1 MIDNTKIPV
10 MLKRFSVTLF
20 SLFTFLLCYSQ
31 NDTTVMVT
39 SKTVALTVDRNTKVS
54 RVLHVPLY
62 NYGQLPSK
70 ATVRGADKPD
80 EVYLLKPAVDIP
92 VTAAGI
98 AWCAYAF
105 PKIYDKP
112 YSDIRSLNNLKK
124 EDLNV
129 LDRWAAGMYDN
140 DADATSDIFFYGS
153 IPTPLLLLA
162 DHDMRKDAGKIAFM
176 YLEAMAV
183 TGLFYTGT
191 AHFVDRYR
199 PYAYDPNVPLDER
212 LTGNAKN
219 SFLGGHPA
227 LVATATFFT
236 AKVFGD
242 YHPDSKLKWV
252 FYGGAIAATGTT
264 AYLRHKAGRH
274 FPTDLLTGTTLGVLS
289 GILVPHFHKNKA
301 YKGRMTVL
309 PYTGNEHGLTVL
321 YKL

>member
-1 MIDNTKIPV
+1 MNFNTKIPV
-10 MLKRFSVTLF
+10 MLKRFAVTLSCLSFFLF
-20 SLFTFLLCYSQ
+20 SFSQ
-31 NDTTVMVT
+31 NDTTVTSAGFAAPPATVT
-39 SKTVALTVDRNTKVS
+39 DQKISKAI
-54 RVLHVPLY
+54 HVPLY
-62 NYGQLPSK
+62 NYAQLPSK
-70 ATVRGADKPD
+70 AKVRGADKPD
-80 EVYLLKPAVDIP
+80 EVYLLKPSVDIP

-98 AWCAYAF
+98 GWCIYAF
-105 PKIYDKP
+105 PRIYNKP
-112 YSDIRSLNNLKK
+112 YADIRSLNNLDKN
-124 EDLNV
+124 DLNV

-176 YLEAMAV
+176 YLEAMAI
-183 TGLFYTGT
+183 TGFFYTGT
-191 AHFVDRYR
+191 ANFVDRYR
-199 PYAYDPNVPLDER
+199 PYAYDPAVPLDER
-212 LTGNAKN
+212 LTGNARN

-252 FYGGAIAATGTT
+252 FYGGAIAATGATV
-264 AYLRHKAGRH
+264 YLRHKAGRH
-274 FPTDLLTGTTLGVLS
+274 FPTDLFTGTTLGVLS

-301 YKGRMTVL
+301 YKGRMTIL